1 MTSQLQP
8 KHRAAILF
16 GIAGILLIGL
26 FTRNWVSADDGG
38 LGLSGMKHCGAH
50 DCIGVS
56 WFDVPHVPISMIL
69 IATLGVIAGV
79 LAVAFLAHTGAMV
92 LQGRAQAVQ
101 PGRVMSA
108 LGLTLAVGAIF
119 MIRIFLESHAG
130 LHVGWSSIVSLL
142 ACVAGLVAI
151 KQLVEPLR
159 ATSTAAMAVQ
169 AYSVGAPPGMQPAP
183 GGAFRG
189 YPLSMQLGMKRM
201 HGHMYLAPG
210 RLYFLCV
217 KQGGAWLAVAG
228 AAVGGAVGG
237 ALAGLATSGAGTAP
251 QVFDEATLHQW
262 ATQMPGSIVMEA
274 PQIQEIKQTIWWR
287 LIRANGQKFGLPH
300 GLGGDLKAALGPWA
314 RHHQVK
320 TVGFV

>member
-1 MTSQLQP
+1 MTSQPGLQP

-16 GIAGILLIGL
+16 GIAGVLLIGL

-38 LGLSGMKHCGAH
+38 LGLSGMKHCRAN
-50 DCIGVS
+50 DCIGMS
-56 WFDVPHVPISMIL
+56 WFDAPHVPVSIIL
-69 IATLGVIAGV
+69 VATLGIVAGL
-79 LAVAFLAHTGAMV
+79 LAVAFLAHAAAMV
-92 LQGRAQAVQ
+92 LQGRAQQVQ

-130 LHVGWSSIVSLL
+130 LHVGWSSIVALL
-142 ACVAGLVAI
+142 ACVAGLVAVA
-151 KQLVEPLR
+151 KLVEPLR
-159 ATSTAAMAVQ
+159 ATSVASQVVQ
-169 AYSVGAPPGMQPAP
+169 AYSVGAPPPAQ
-183 GGAFRG
+183 GGVIRG
-189 YPLSMQLGMKRM
+189 YPLSMQLGMNRM
-201 HGHMYLAPG
+201 HGHLFLAPG

-228 AAVGGAVGG
+228 AALGGAVGG
-237 ALAGLATSGAGTAP
+237 ALAGLATSGAGAAP
-251 QVFDEATLHQW
+251 QVFDEATLHRY
-262 ATQMPGSIVMEA
+262 ATQMPGSVVMEA

-320 TVGFV
+320 TVGFA

>member
-1 MTSQLQP
+1 MTTKTGLQP
-8 KHRAAILF
+8 NHRSAILF
-16 GIAGILLIGL
+16 GIAGLLLVGL

-38 LGLSGMKHCGAH
+38 LGLSGMKRCMSH

-56 WFDVPHVPISMIL
+56 WFSAPHVPVSIML
-69 IATLGVIAGV
+69 VATLGIIAGL
-79 LAVAFLAHTGAMV
+79 LAVGFLAHAGAMV
-92 LQGRAQAVQ
+92 LQGRAHEIQ
-101 PGRVMSA
+101 PGKVNSA
-108 LGLTLAVGAIF
+108 LGLTLGVGAIF
-119 MIRIFLESHAG
+119 MIRIFIESHAG
-130 LHVGWSSIVSLL
+130 LHVGWSSIAALL
-142 ACVAGLVAI
+142 ACVAGFVAMA
-151 KQLVEPLR
+151 KLVEPLR
-159 ATSTAAMAVQ
+159 AHMPAEIAVQ
-169 AYSVGAPPGMQPAP
+169 AYE
-183 GGAFRG
+183 GGAIRG

-237 ALAGLATSGAGTAP
+237 ALAGLATSSAGAAP

-262 ATQMPGSIVMEA
+262 ATQMPGSVVMDA
-274 PQIQEIKQTIWWR
+274 PQILMIKQTIWMR
-287 LIRANGQKFGLPH
+287 LIRANGQRFGLPH

-314 RHHQVK
+314 RQHAVK